1 MADRLNVSELD
12 FDSIK
17 TNLKTFL
24 RQQTEFQDY
33 DFEGSGLNVLLDIL
47 AYNTHYNAYHLN
59 MIANESFLDSA
70 ILRNS
75 AVSHAKKFGYVPRSI
90 SSPMAI
96 INVTV
101 DVITV
106 LESTPS
112 SLTIPKGY
120 VFYSELIDG
129 VTYSFTTIDSYT
141 VERTGTTFVFENIP
155 IYQGKVLT
163 FTFTNS
169 YSNNPNQLF
178 TIPNNE
184 IDTNTLKVS
193 VRDSSANTT
202 SSIYNLVEDVLDLNS
217 SSEVYYLQE
226 GRNGNYDLYFGDNVI
241 SKKIPDGG
249 IITIEFLTTKG
260 DISNGANNFTAIT
273 NISGYSNIVIDSV
286 KKASGGRGRETVDEI
301 KRAAPLNLLSQNRAV
316 TKNDYIRLL
325 LQKYPAFEAV
335 NVWGGEENVPPVYG
349 KVFISAK
356 PKLGFEVTQTEKEYV
371 KDNILKPISMLTV
384 TPEIVDIDYNYMKV
398 ISEVVYDK
406 AKWSGTKAEL
416 DDQLKTVILDYCLTN
431 TNTFNSYFQYSGLE
445 TTIDKFNKS
454 IISNEID
461 LFIGKKFRPNL
472 IVPNNYVLDYGVEL
486 KSGSTFDN
494 FFSTPDFTI
503 VDQEGISRQCFF
515 EEIPS
520 SYTGLESVTVIN
532 PGYGYTSTPTV
543 EIVGDGQGAT
553 ARANIVNGKIASI
566 DVLTPGIG
574 YTAAAVYISG
584 GGGSLGDAEAVLEG
598 RYGRIRISYYK
609 IDARTNKSTKFIINE
624 NDNEGVVG
632 TVDYKLGRINLT
644 QFAPIAVN
652 NDFGDI
658 IVYIK
663 PKSNI
668 VKSYLNKM
676 LVIDADDPNSV
687 VINSRPA

>member
-12 FDSIK
+12 FDLIK

-24 RQQTEFQDY
+24 KQQSEFQDY
-33 DFEGSGLNVLLDIL
+33 DFEGSGLNILLDVL
-47 AYNTHYNAYHLN
+47 AYNTHYNAYYLN
-59 MIANESFLDSA
+59 MIANESFLDTA
-70 ILRNS
+70 LLRNS
-75 AVSHAKKFGYVPRSI
+75 VVSHAKSFGYVPRSI
-90 SSPMAI
+90 AAPRAI
-96 INVTV
+96 IK
-101 DVITV
+101 ITV
-106 LESTPS
+106 QSGTSTPD
-112 SLTIPKGY
+112 SLTLPKGY
-120 VFYSELIDG
+120 RFFSKSIDG
-129 VTYSFTTIDSYT
+129 ISYPFITLQSYT
-141 VERTGTTFVFENIP
+141 VEKTGTNFVFDNIP
-155 IYQGKVLT
+155 IYGGQFVSYT
-163 FTFTNS
+163 FENS
-169 YSNNPNQLF
+169 YQNNPNQLF
-178 TIPNNE
+178 TIPSAD
-184 IDTNTLKVS
+184 IDTNTLTVGI
-193 VRDSSANTT
+193 RQSSSNSTVV
-202 SSIYNLVEDVLDLNS
+202 IYEQSEDVLDITS
-217 SSEVYYLQE
+217 DSQVYFLQE
-226 GRNGNYDLYFGDNVI
+226 STGGLYQIYFGDNVI
-241 SKKIPDGG
+241 GKKIPDGG
-249 IITIEFLTTKG
+249 LVIAEYLVTKG
-260 DISNGANNFTAIT
+260 DVSNKANNFFTSATIG
-273 NISGYSNIVIDSV
+273 GYSSIVIDS
-286 KKASGGRGRETVDEI
+286 KSAASGGRGRETVDEI